1 MNISQVIRVAISLVL
16 LVPFLAHSLGY
27 LSFGFV
33 DRLENIAYDARVI
46 LSMPRT
52 RDDRIVIVDIDERSL
67 EAEGGWPW
75 PRDKFARMVDQLFD
89 KYHVKVV
96 GFDIVFPERSR
107 NEDLQILESLAVGP
121 LGDSETFQ
129 SEYSRIKPELRR
141 DEMFATSLQGRP
153 TVMGYLFRSSV
164 TENEARA
171 LGMLPPPAIPAAEDA
186 TNIDAQEPAGY
197 TGNIPILQQAA
208 AGGGFFEN
216 ELLDV
221 DGVFRRVPVL
231 RRFNGAYYE
240 SLSLALTR
248 KMLGDPPIVFEF
260 HSGPSGPRDNLDLE
274 VLRVGKYRIPVD
286 EQLGMLIPYR
296 GGSFSFPYVSAT
308 DVISGE
314 APMYPLANSIVLVG
328 TTAPGLFDLRNTPV
342 GQRFAGVE
350 VHANVISGILDQTI
364 KHQPKYVQ
372 GIAAVMLAFIAA
384 LLTFALPRLPVLTG
398 ALFTLLI
405 IVAVA
410 ALNYSVWTK
419 GNLLLPLAS
428 PILLALSIAVLQMLY
443 GFKIESR
450 GKRHLSSLFGQY
462 VPPELVE
469 ELGSR
474 SGGAT
479 MTSESREMTVLFSD
493 VRGFTGIAE
502 SLRPRELSQLMNE
515 FLTPMTKVIHRH
527 RGTIDKYIGDA
538 IMAFWGAPLDDADH
552 ARNAMI
558 AAVEMQ
564 GALQALNPEFKKR
577 GWPEVQIGIGINT
590 GRMRVG
596 NMGSEFRMAYTV
608 MGDAVNLGSR
618 LEGLTKHYG
627 VKIITGEGTAEAVP
641 DWAFMQLDRV
651 RVKGKD
657 KPVAVFEP
665 IGPRASLDADTRAM
679 LSRHRHALRAYREAD
694 WDSAEREFFNLYQ
707 SYPERRIF
715 QIYLDRITHF
725 RSQPPN
731 AEWSGVFKSLSK

>member
-1 MNISQVIRVAISLVL
+1 MNISLVIRLAISLAL
-16 LVPFLAHSLGY
+16 LLPFLAHALGY
-27 LSFGFV
+27 MPLTFV

-46 LSMPRT
+46 VSMPRT
-52 RDDRIVIVDIDERSL
+52 KDDRIVIVDIDERSL

-75 PRDKFARMVDQLFD
+75 PRDKFALLVDQLFE
-89 KYHVKVV
+89 KYRVRVV

-107 NEDLQILESLAVGP
+107 SEDLQVLENLSRGP
-121 LGDSETFQ
+121 LGDDETFLA
-129 SEYSRIKPELRR
+129 EFERLKPMLKR
-141 DEMFATSLQGRP
+141 DEMFADSLRNRD
-153 TVMGYLFRSSV
+153 TVMGYLFRSTV
-164 TENEARA
+164 TENEAQA
-171 LGMLPPPAIPAAEDA
+171 LGMLPPPVIPAAEDR
-186 TNIDAQEPAGY
+186 TNIVVPEPAGY
-197 TGNIPILQQAA
+197 TGNIPILQSAA

-221 DGVFRRVPVL
+221 DGVFRRVPML
-231 RRFNGAYYE
+231 RKFKGAYYE
-240 SLSLALTR
+240 SLSLAVAR
-248 KMLGDPPIVFEF
+248 KMLGDPPVVFEF
-260 HSGPSGPRDNLDLE
+260 HSGQAGSRDNLDLE
-274 VLRVGKYRIPVD
+274 ALRIGTQRIPVD
-286 EQLGMLIPYR
+286 GQLGVLIPYR
-296 GGSFSFPYVSAT
+296 GPSFSFPYVSAHE
-308 DVISGE
+308 VMNGQ
-314 APMYPLANSIVLVG
+314 APLYPLANSIVLVG

-350 VHANVISGILDQTI
+350 VHANVISGILDQSI
-364 KHQPKYVQ
+364 KQQPQYVQ
-372 GIAAVMLAFIAA
+372 GIAATLLVSIA
-384 LLTFALPRLPVLTG
+384 LLLTLLLPRLPVLTG
-398 ALFTLLI
+398 GLFTVLI
-405 IVAVA
+405 IVAVMA
-410 ALNYSVWTK
+410 VNYLVWTR

-428 PILLALSIAVLQMLY
+428 PVLLALAIAVMQMLY

-479 MTSESREMTVLFSD
+479 MTTESREMTVLFSD

-502 SLRPRELSQLMNE
+502 SLRPRDLSQLMNE

-538 IMAFWGAPLDDADH
+538 IMSFWGAPLDDPDH
-552 ARNAMI
+552 ARNALI
-558 AAVEMQ
+558 AAIEMQ
-564 GALQALNPEFKKR
+564 GALQTLNPEFKKR
-577 GWPEVQIGIGINT
+577 GWPQVEIGIGINS

-627 VKIITGEGTAEAVP
+627 VKIITGVGTAEAVP

-657 KPVAVFEP
+657 QPVAVFEP
-665 IGPRASLDADTRAM
+665 LGPRAGLDADTRAM

-731 AEWSGVFKSLSK
+731 PEWSGVFKSISK

>member
-1 MNISQVIRVAISLVL
+1 
-16 LVPFLAHSLGY
+16 
-27 LSFGFV
+27 
-33 DRLENIAYDARVI
+33 
-46 LSMPRT
+46 
-52 RDDRIVIVDIDERSL
+52 
-67 EAEGGWPW
+67 
-75 PRDKFARMVDQLFD
+75 
-89 KYHVKVV
+89 
-96 GFDIVFPERSR
+96 
-107 NEDLQILESLAVGP
+107 
-121 LGDSETFQ
+121 
-129 SEYSRIKPELRR
+129 
-141 DEMFATSLQGRP
+141 
-153 TVMGYLFRSSV
+153 MGYVFRSSLAQDD
-164 TENEARA
+164 TPA
-171 LGMLPPPAIPAAEDA
+171 LGMLPPPAIPADEDA
-186 TNIDAQEPAGY
+186 TNIVVDEPAGY
-197 TGNIPILQQAA
+197 TGNIPVLQQAA
-208 AGGGFFEN
+208 AAGGFFQN
-216 ELLDV
+216 DLLDV
-221 DGVFRRVPVL
+221 DGVFRRVPML
-231 RRFNGAYYE
+231 QRFQGAYYQ
-240 SLSLALTR
+240 SLSVALIR
-248 KMLGDPPIVFEF
+248 IQQNDPPVVFEF
-260 HSGPSGPRDNLDLE
+260 HSGPEGPRDNLDLE
-274 VLRVGKYRIPVD
+274 ALRVGKYRIPVD
-286 EQLGMLIPYR
+286 GELGLLIPYR
-296 GGSFSFPYVSAT
+296 GPSFSFPYVSAT

-314 APMYPLANSIVLVG
+314 APNYPLANSIVLVG

-350 VHANVISGILDQTI
+350 VHANVISGILDQTV
-364 KHQPKYVQ
+364 KQQPKYVQ
-372 GIAAVMLAFIAA
+372 GISATLLVIIAL
-384 LLTFALPRLPVLTG
+384 LLTFILPRLPVLTG

-405 IVAVA
+405 IVAIA
-410 ALNYSVWTK
+410 AINYMAWSK
-419 GNLLLPLAS
+419 GDLLLPLAS
-428 PILLALSIAVLQMLY
+428 PVGLALAVAVMQMLY

-474 SGGAT
+474 SGGAA

-538 IMAFWGAPLDDADH
+538 IMAFWGAPLDDPDH

-564 GALQALNPEFKKR
+564 GALQTLNPEFKKR

-627 VKIITGEGTAEAVP
+627 VKIISGEGTAEAVP

-707 SYPERRIF
+707 SYPDRRIF

-725 RSQPPN
+725 RSQPPSP
-731 AEWSGVFKSLSK
+731 EWSGVFKSISK